1 MKMNN
6 GPTPRWQRMR
16 RLGAA
21 FFFADFDRRSNDE
34 EHPYDGNDPTIRA
47 YRYTITAFGNPE
59 ANSTYEDRLL
69 HLIQHEADKMD
80 SSRESNINTTA
91 NTDHNEGG
99 IL

>member
-1 MKMNN
+1 MTKT
-6 GPTPRWQRMR
+6 TPMMEVTRQY
-16 RLGAA
+16 G
-21 FFFADFDRRSNDE
+21 
-34 EHPYDGNDPTIRA
+34 HTV
-47 YRYTITAFGNPE
+47 YTITAFGNPE